1 MKTSLLRSSVT
12 VTALVL
18 AAVAAACGAQ
28 DPRESPAEDEGTP
41 TPGETPTPDVTPTPG
56 PSPAPFAAWCEIDVV
71 GVGTLDLEADYL
83 PHVIQCENDG
93 AGPEALKAQ
102 AVSARSYA
110 YYKIEDSGSVTD
122 GQGDQ
127 VYSCNKT
134 PEQRH
139 YDAAAATAGQ
149 FFMYEDTVVA
159 AFYVAGSIPEDRDT
173 CIADSGDADP
183 TDTEKYV
190 TYNEGLA
197 GANLEQTTLG
207 WIHPENWA
215 NRGCMSQW
223 GSRCLDERGDGYDTI
238 ARFYYGQDIVRVQAA
253 GPCVPGSATTATAG
267 HPPIRR
273 LQPGVAPPTLG
284 APARRIGH

>member
-1 MKTSLLRSSVT
+1 MKTSFLRRSSIL
-12 VTALVL
+12 ALAL
-18 AAVAAACGAQ
+18 AAVVSACGSPED
-28 DPRESPAEDEGTP
+28 DPGEEGATP
-41 TPGETPTPDVTPTPG
+41 TPEVTPTPE
-56 PSPAPFAAWCEIDVV
+56 PSPAPFAAWCQIDVV
-71 GVGTLDLEADYL
+71 GVGTLDMEEDYL

-102 AVSARSYA
+102 AISARSYA
-110 YYKIEDSGSVTD
+110 YYKIEDTGSVTD

-139 YDAAAATAGQ
+139 YDAATATAGQ

-159 AFYVAGSIPEDRDT
+159 AFYVAGSDPGDRDT

-183 TDTEKYV
+183 SNTEKYV

-197 GANLEQTTLG
+197 GADLEQTTLG
-207 WIHPENWA
+207 WVNAQNWA

-223 GSRCLDERGDGYDTI
+223 GSRCLDQRGDGYDTI
-238 ARFYYGQDIVRVQAA
+238 ARFYYGSDIVRTQAA
-253 GPCVPGSATTATAG
+253 GRCVPGSVVSATAK

-273 LQPGVAPPTLG
+273 FPGASPVSLGPPV
-284 APARRIGH
+284 RRAGR